1 MTWRSGLTMGGRR
14 DLAKGILGSKEVRW
28 KWAVWN
34 GVGAQGEGHDGVL
47 GGCRAT
53 QSMVKSGVRGAG
65 CSSGGMQSGVPGGR
79 QGEGQS
85 ERRSAARGG
94 AQVGG
99 GEGGRRSGRRCGAG
113 WGGMGWDGKRQK
125 WRAKSLR
132 TPFYQYS
139 IYNQKDVLIIVLII
153 LSHPLRSGH
162 SHFHLEQ

>member
-1 MTWRSGLTMGGRR
+1 MSEPGLFTHEKIRRR

-34 GVGAQGEGHDGVL
+34 GVGAQGEGYDG
-47 GGCRAT
+47 
-53 QSMVKSGVRGAG
+53 M
-65 CSSGGMQSGVPGGR
+65 
-79 QGEGQS
+79 
-85 ERRSAARGG
+85 RGG
-94 AQVGG
+94 A
-99 GEGGRRSGRRCGAG
+99 GR
-113 WGGMGWDGKRQK
+113 DGKRQK

-162 SHFHLEQ
+162 YLHLFQD

>member
-1 MTWRSGLTMGGRR
+1 M
-14 DLAKGILGSKEVRW
+14 AKGILGSKEVRW

-53 QSMVKSGVRGAG
+53 QSRVKSGVQGAG

-79 QGEGQS
+79 QGEEQS

-99 GEGGRRSGRRCGAG
+99 GVEDKAVRAGGVR
-113 WGGMGWDGKRQK
+113 WEE
-125 WRAKSLR
+125 AKMACEITS
-132 TPFYQYS
+132 
-139 IYNQKDVLIIVLII
+139 DAI
-153 LSHPLRSGH
+153 LPI
-162 SHFHLEQ
+162 